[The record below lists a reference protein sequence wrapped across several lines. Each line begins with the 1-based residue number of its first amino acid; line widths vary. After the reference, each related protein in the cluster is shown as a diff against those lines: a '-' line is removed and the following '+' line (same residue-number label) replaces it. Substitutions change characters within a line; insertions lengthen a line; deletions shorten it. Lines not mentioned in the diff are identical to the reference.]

1 MKVINSLGEKNEEQ
15 TKSLMEKLEFCSNS
29 MQNFNSKYTILKSFK
44 ANNRYIDPV
53 EVLLGSRHEQKL
65 SKDGIPQQILWKDT
79 CQYISIAE
87 TMQHIISTNGFI
99 NLFQAYKLDKST
111 RDIALCCIQ
120 DGFNY
125 YSNATFTAIDTITI
139 ELYVDDVEIS
149 NFNYGKCDSRCKPVP
164 IKREKLSNLDG
175 SNGQRCI
182 SNVILMRI
190 LPLLILDKVPYD
202 NDFWN
207 LYLLMLTIIDTLMA
221 TVISLRETY
230 GLAKNIADH
239 HKLFLILFPNRH
251 LTPKMHFALHYP
263 MIIRQLGPPVRFSH
277 KRISSMDFVEKSSK
291 SGKWKNICRTLKIHF
306 PHLLLY
312 LYYLLC
318 QHPAEKKINIRET
331 VKLKFPDIF
340 AKLEKGDP
348 TNDSILHKY
357 RINRLLVQTY
367 VEEYDCRPSTKN
379 KLNLA
384 KHIVNAFPV
393 LKGSDGE
400 GHEQWF
406 SPGVRG
412 APVTGFI
419 ADRFKNFRSRNLS
432 VVEKEE
438 LGIGRICKKTNE
450 NPEKYPGPEDSSV
463 EFFLNQQWLKK
474 NASPLEKIIQL
485 MQETFEGRRFGII
498 KMPLVLFLIG
508 LKFWIHMLNML
519 CSCPVASA
527 KRLQEKWAKEIE
539 VRPTSSQS
547 LDHFIQFIPVGEGV
561 DKFMREDDYLGR
573 KETAL
578 VLAIGEKCKPQQVF
592 LILKRT
598 VWKLKQYF

>member
-1 MKVINSLGEKNEEQ
+1 
-15 TKSLMEKLEFCSNS
+15 
-29 MQNFNSKYTILKSFK
+29 
-44 ANNRYIDPV
+44 
-53 EVLLGSRHEQKL
+53 
-65 SKDGIPQQILWKDT
+65 
-79 CQYISIAE
+79 
-87 TMQHIISTNGFI
+87 MQHIISTNGFI

-175 SNGQRCI
+175 SNGQ
-182 SNVILMRI
+182 SASQMWILMRI

-263 MIIRQLGPPVRFSH
+263 IYIRQLGPPVR
-277 KRISSMDFVEKSSK
+277 K
-291 SGKWKNICRTLKIHF
+291 
-306 PHLLLY
+306 
-312 LYYLLC
+312 
-318 QHPAEKKINIRET
+318 
-331 VKLKFPDIF
+331 KLKEW
-340 AKLEKGDP
+340 KM
-348 TNDSILHKY
+348 
-357 RINRLLVQTY
+357 
-367 VEEYDCRPSTKN
+367 EEYLSNFENEGIDEENFFLLDDDILKSLIPKAGPRLKFKKYLNSFIESSNFSALPTFDSPAPSLPSTKN

-463 EFFLNQQWLKK
+463 EFFQKQQWIKE
-474 NASPLEKIIQL
+474 NESPLEKVIQL
-485 MQETFEGRRFGII
+485 MQETFERRRF
-498 KMPLVLFLIG
+498 
-508 LKFWIHMLNML
+508 
-519 CSCPVASA
+519 
-527 KRLQEKWAKEIE
+527 EIMRNATNF
-539 VRPTSSQS
+539 VSNWPKI
-547 LDHFIQFIPVGEGV
+547 LDPHVIEAEFKLLYGEQ
-561 DKFMREDDYLGR
+561 K
-573 KETAL
+573 K
-578 VLAIGEKCKPQQVF
+578 
-592 LILKRT
+592 
-598 VWKLKQYF
+598 